1 NQFLQRYALVN
12 QKASSA
18 QTYVCCQGDVVVG
31 FYSLAVGSVD
41 PEAAP
46 SRVMKGLARHPVPV
60 MILARLAVD
69 KEHQRKGLGQA
80 LLKDALLRT
89 AQAADIA
96 GIRCLLGHAKDD
108 AARQWYESWEFEP
121 SPTGPYQLFLVLRDR
136 KGMLRCGGVSASE
149 PASLPLLIPQR
160 WRINRQIEQRNVVRQ
175 CVVQDG
181 RHDVGCQ
188 RGQVDH
194 AADVTVVDPL
204 PRRDLLQGVRLS

>member
-1 NQFLQRYALVN
+1 MSNDYSPVRKLAATDQVDAFDCGQAALNHFLQRY
-12 QKASSA
+12 A

-69 KEHQRKGLGQA
+69 KEHQRKRLGQA

-96 GIRCLLGHAKDD
+96 GIRCLLSHAKDD
-108 AARQWYESWEFEP
+108 AARQWYESWEFDP
-121 SPTGPYQLFLVLRDR
+121 SPTDPYHLFLMLKDL
-136 KGMLRCGGVSASE
+136 KGMLS
-149 PASLPLLIPQR
+149 
-160 WRINRQIEQRNVVRQ
+160 
-175 CVVQDG
+175 
-181 RHDVGCQ
+181 
-188 RGQVDH
+188 
-194 AADVTVVDPL
+194 
-204 PRRDLLQGVRLS
+204 